1 MRREF
6 KARTFKS
13 GNSVALRLPKAL
25 GVLEGDEVG
34 LVEHADGRF
43 SMWRVDDADKVL
55 DSLFGSMSPGF
66 MKHGRGDIEQAE
78 RVWDRDREK
87 PAA

>member
-1 MRREF
+1 MAREF

-13 GNSVALRLPKAL
+13 GNSIALRLPKAL
-25 GVLEGDEVG
+25 GLSEGDEVE
-34 LVEHADGRF
+34 LLEHADGRF
-43 SMWRVDDADKVL
+43 SMWKVDNADKVL

-66 MKHGRGDIEQAE
+66 MKHGRGDIEQVE
-78 RVWDRDREK
+78 RIWDRDREK